1 MDTPLRN
8 VLMPQEPSPPT
19 PPEHQPPQSDR
30 LLREILQSS
39 QATERQLQR
48 LNNHKLITAYNS
60 TSQLLTIQFL
70 KGAAFGLGSVI
81 GATVFV
87 SLIIYLLSQVAFL
100 PIIGEWIKILLE
112 EIHK

>member
-1 MDTPLRN
+1 MS
-8 VLMPQEPSPPT
+8 QEPPQTTQVEQT
-19 PPEHQPPQSDR
+19 PRSQTDK
-30 LLREILQSS
+30 LLKEMLHST
-39 QATERQLQR
+39 QATERHLHR
-48 LNNHKLITAYNS
+48 LSGHKLLTDYDS
-60 TSQLLTIQFL
+60 TSRQLMMQFL

-100 PIIGEWIKILLE
+100 PIIGEWIKVILE

>member
-1 MDTPLRN
+1 MTQEAPHKKDAPDS
-8 VLMPQEPSPPT
+8 VL
-19 PPEHQPPQSDR
+19 
-30 LLREILQSS
+30 LAEILRSTQG
-39 QATERQLQR
+39 TELQLKK
-48 LNNHKLITAYNS
+48 LNRHKLITAYDS
-60 TSQLLTIQFL
+60 TSQLLLIQFM

-81 GATVFV
+81 GASLFV

>member
-1 MDTPLRN
+1 MS
-8 VLMPQEPSPPT
+8 QEPSNSNQPDQQI
-19 PPEHQPPQSDR
+19 QPPINDS
-30 LLREILQSS
+30 LLKEMLQST
-39 QATERQLQR
+39 QATERHLQKLSNHR
-48 LNNHKLITAYNS
+48 LMTDYGS
-60 TSQLLTIQFL
+60 TRRQLLLQFM

-100 PIIGEWIKILLE
+100 PIIGEWIKVILE

>member
-1 MDTPLRN
+1 
-8 VLMPQEPSPPT
+8 MPQEPSETLPPD
-19 PPEHQPPQSDR
+19 QPTQPVMDR
-30 LLREILQSS
+30 LLEEMLRST
-39 QATERQLQR
+39 QATERHL
-48 LNNHKLITAYNS
+48 HKLS
-60 TSQLLTIQFL
+60 THKLMADYGSTKRQLFMQFM

-100 PIIGEWIKILLE
+100 PIIGEWIKVLMD

>member
-1 MDTPLRN
+1 
-8 VLMPQEPSPPT
+8 MPQESSPPT
-19 PPEHQPPQSDR
+19 SPEHQPPQSDR
-30 LLREILQSS
+30 LLRDILQSA
-39 QATERQLQR
+39 QATEHQLQR
-48 LNNHKLITAYNS
+48 LN
-60 TSQLLTIQFL
+60 SQLLTIQFM

-100 PIIGEWIKILLE
+100 PIIGEWIKIILE

>member
-1 MDTPLRN
+1 MS
-8 VLMPQEPSPPT
+8 QEPSETLQPDQ
-19 PPEHQPPQSDR
+19 QPPQADPQVQR
-30 LLREILQSS
+30 QTDKLLKEMLHSTQAAERHLHKLSS
-39 QATERQLQR
+39 HKLMTDYGSTRRQLFM
-48 LNNHKLITAYNS
+48 
-60 TSQLLTIQFL
+60 QFM

-100 PIIGEWIKILLE
+100 PIIGEWIKVILD

>member
-1 MDTPLRN
+1 
-8 VLMPQEPSPPT
+8 MPQEPPKVTQADQTSQLQT
-19 PPEHQPPQSDR
+19 DT
-30 LLREILQSS
+30 LRKEMLHSA
-39 QATERQLQR
+39 QATERHLHK
-48 LNNHKLITAYNS
+48 LSSHKLITEYGS
-60 TSQLLTIQFL
+60 TRRQLFMQFM

-100 PIIGEWIKILLE
+100 PIIGEWIKLILD

>member
-1 MDTPLRN
+1 MS
-8 VLMPQEPSPPT
+8 QEPLEGSQPDQPSPT
-19 PPEHQPPQSDR
+19 LTDK
-30 LLREILQSS
+30 LLQDMLRST
-39 QATERQLQR
+39 QATERHL
-48 LNNHKLITAYNS
+48 HKLSSHKLMTDYGS
-60 TSQLLTIQFL
+60 THRQLLMQFM

-100 PIIGEWIKILLE
+100 PIIGEWIKVILE

>member
-1 MDTPLRN
+1 M
-8 VLMPQEPSPPT
+8 
-19 PPEHQPPQSDR
+19 
-30 LLREILQSS
+30 
-39 QATERQLQR
+39 
-48 LNNHKLITAYNS
+48 
-60 TSQLLTIQFL
+60 

-100 PIIGEWIKILLE
+100 PIIGEWIKIILE

>member
-1 MDTPLRN
+1 MTQESPEAPQAEQLTDNKLLQDMLR
-8 VLMPQEPSPPT
+8 ST
-19 PPEHQPPQSDR
+19 
-30 LLREILQSS
+30 
-39 QATERQLQR
+39 QATERHL
-48 LNNHKLITAYNS
+48 HKLSSHKLMTDYGS
-60 TSQLLTIQFL
+60 THRQLWMQFM

-100 PIIGEWIKILLE
+100 PIIGEWIKVILE